1 MADDKEPKVLN
12 PFEENDTQV
21 LLNIIRTLGEKFA
34 VHRHDGRDSLIVRT
48 PSTNPVIKTI
58 TGTNINAAE
67 GDIFEITAAGN
78 TTLTISSPLYDGHL
92 VLIRYTASGA
102 NRTLTLSTGFRFGT
116 TIASLSATT
125 QDKTDYIECIY
136 DETDDYFDVVRYV
149 KGF

>member
-48 PSTNPVIKTI
+48 PSTDPAIKTV

-67 GDIFEITAAGN
+67 GDIFEITATGN
-78 TTLTISSPLYDGHL
+78 TTLTISLLLALRPK
-92 VLIRYTASGA
+92 IK
-102 NRTLTLSTGFRFGT
+102 LT
-116 TIASLSATT
+116 I
-125 QDKTDYIECIY
+125 
-136 DETDDYFDVVRYV
+136 
-149 KGF
+149 